1 MLYHV
6 KNVLEII
13 VPLSGLYDHKFWEIQ
28 IDLNLCYDCMDKMIW
43 SNLKLVMSATHL
55 IFQNVSHH
63 EASKSVAST
72 P

>member
-28 IDLNLCYDCMDKMIW
+28 TGLNLCYVCTDKMVC
-43 SNLKLVMSATHL
+43 SSLKSVMSATHL
-55 IFQNVSHH
+55 IFQNLSHH